1 MKTIDRLDEIIYQ
14 ANQLRDMIDS
24 DTSKLYERLIECQE
38 KLLKIQE
45 LCKNQDLYRG
55 RQALATKILQII
67 ENKMESI

>member
-1 MKTIDRLDEIIYQ
+1 METIDRLDEIIYQ

-45 LCKNQDLYRG
+45 LCNNQDLYRG
-55 RQALATKILQII
+55 RQALASKILQII
-67 ENKMESI
+67 VNKKDNI